1 MEYDFARI
9 GARQRCGETPGQERH
24 WNRAATYYDG
34 KFFLDIYEHIFYN
47 TSRLK
52 YRN

>member
-1 MEYDFARI
+1 MGYDFARI
-9 GARQRCGETPGQERH
+9 GARQRCGETLGQERH
-24 WNRAATYYDG
+24 WNRAATYYDR